1 MCGIAGY
8 FGENNAP
15 DRVYESLKKLEYRGY
30 DSCGISSVVDGEFK
44 TCKAVGPPSE
54 LLNKIDAESHLSIGH
69 TRWATHGKVTVENA
83 HPHISQCGTV
93 AIVHNGVI
101 ENSEEIK
108 GFLVKEK
115 GIEFQSETDSE
126 VLCNLISHYHSN
138 PLYRSIKGE
147 RMNLLDSVRRALEN
161 IEGTYG
167 ILVLSLSEPDT
178 VIAAKRSSPLIL
190 GVGDDEMYFASDANA
205 LPPNIDR
212 VVYLEDEQIT
222 QMVNGDWQ
230 IFNMDSPSPLD
241 SFKRIKK
248 IKSRK
253 VDTNLG
259 SYSCYMEREI
269 FEQPTSIRNAMRG
282 RFSDDFSSIKFGGID
297 TDERQISS
305 VLLLGCG
312 TAYHAGLL
320 GKYFVENISR
330 IPASVEYSSEFKYK
344 NTPCDP
350 NTLVIGVSQSGETL
364 DTLGALQEAQ
374 KRDLDTVAIT
384 NGVASSIAR
393 QVGEGVYQ
401 YAGPEISVASTKAFT
416 SQSTILLML
425 AVLLGRKNALSALD
439 AKRYISNIR
448 KLPELITQTT
458 EDCNEQM
465 KSLAAKF
472 SMCQKIDFLGRQY
485 LFPIALE
492 GALKTKELSYIH
504 SHGYPSGEMKHGPL
518 ATVGSGYRCF
528 FLATQDSLR
537 DKNISN
543 MKELKA
549 RDCDVVAIAQHG
561 HDLPKDCYD
570 HLVEIPRAEEYL
582 SPILSAVPLQLFS
595 MYLAQKKNFNV
606 DRPRHLAK
614 SVTVE

>member
-8 FGENNAP
+8 FGDNDAP
-15 DRVYESLKKLEYRGY
+15 NRVYESLRRLEYRGY
-30 DSCGISSVVDGEFK
+30 DSCGISAFVDNEFR
-44 TCKAVGPPSE
+44 TFKAIGPPSE
-54 LLNKIDAESHLSIGH
+54 LANKIDLESTLSIGH
-69 TRWATHGKVTVENA
+69 TRWATHGKVTLENA
-83 HPHISQCGTV
+83 HPHISHCGTI
-93 AIVHNGVI
+93 ALVHNGVI
-101 ENSEEIK
+101 ENSDEIK
-108 GFLVKEK
+108 DFLVEQKN
-115 GIEFQSETDSE
+115 IEFQSETDSE

-138 PLYRSIKGE
+138 GVYRSVTGK
-147 RMNLLDSVRRALEN
+147 RMSLLDSVKRALNN

-167 ILVLSLSEPDT
+167 ILALSLAEPNT
-178 VIAAKRSSPLIL
+178 IVAAKRSSPLIL
-190 GVGDDEMYFASDANA
+190 GVGEDEMYFASDANA
-205 LPPNIDR
+205 LPQSISK
-212 VVYLEDEQIT
+212 VVYLEDDQVA

-230 IFNMDSPSPLD
+230 IFNIDSPSPLD
-241 SFKRIKK
+241 NFKRIKK

-253 VDTNLG
+253 VNTDLG
-259 SYSCYMEREI
+259 THSCYMEREI

-297 TDERQISS
+297 TDKRQIDS
-305 VLLLGCG
+305 VLFLGCG

-320 GKYFVENISR
+320 GKYFIENISR

-344 NTPCDP
+344 NTPCNP
-350 NTLVIGVSQSGETL
+350 NTLVVGVSQSGETI

-374 KRDLDTVAIT
+374 KRGLDTVAIT
-384 NGVASSIAR
+384 NTVASSIAR

-425 AVLLGRKNALSALD
+425 AVLLGRKNALSAVD

-448 KLPELITQTT
+448 KLPELMSQTT
-458 EDCNEQM
+458 QDCGKQVM
-465 KSLAAKF
+465 GLASRFSLKN
-472 SMCQKIDFLGRQY
+472 KIDFLGRQY
-485 LFPIALE
+485 LYPIALE

-504 SHGYPSGEMKHGPL
+504 AHGYPAGEMKHGPL
-518 ATVGSGYRCF
+518 ATVGGGSVCV
-528 FLATQDSLR
+528 FLATQESLR

-549 RDCDVVAIAQHG
+549 RDCRVVAIVQQG
-561 HDLPKDCYD
+561 QSFPTDCYD
-570 HLVEIPRAEEYL
+570 YLVEIPCATEYI
-582 SPILSAVPLQLFS
+582 SPILSAIPLQLFS
-595 MYLAQKKNFNV
+595 MYLAQKKNYNV

>member
-8 FGENNAP
+8 FGENDAP

-30 DSCGISSVVDGEFK
+30 DSCGISSIVDGEFK
-44 TCKAVGPPSE
+44 TSKAIGPPSE
-54 LLNKIDAESHLSIGH
+54 LLNKIEVESRLSIGH
-69 TRWATHGKVTVENA
+69 TRWATHGKVTIENA
-83 HPHISQCGTV
+83 HPHISQCGTL
-93 AIVHNGVI
+93 ALVHNGVI

-108 GFLVKEK
+108 DFLTKEK
-115 GIEFQSETDSE
+115 NVEFQSETDSE
-126 VLCNLISHYHSN
+126 VLCNLISHYHCNSFH
-138 PLYRSIKGE
+138 RCVTGGKMS
-147 RMNLLDSVRRALEN
+147 LLDSVRRALTN
-161 IEGTYG
+161 VEGTYG

-178 VIAAKRSSPLIL
+178 VVAAKRSSPLIL
-190 GVGDDEMYFASDANA
+190 GVGDGEMYFASDANA
-205 LPPNIDR
+205 LPPNIDK
-212 VVYLEDEQIT
+212 VVYLEDDQIT

-253 VDTNLG
+253 VNTSLG
-259 SYSCYMEREI
+259 AYSCYMEREI

-297 TDERQISS
+297 TDNRQIDS
-305 VLLLGCG
+305 VLFLGCG

-344 NTPCDP
+344 NTPCNP
-350 NTLVIGVSQSGETL
+350 NTLVVGVSQSGETL
-364 DTLGALQEAQ
+364 DTLGALQEAR
-374 KRDLDTVAIT
+374 KRNLDTVAIT
-384 NGVASSIAR
+384 NVVASSIAR
-393 QVGEGVYQ
+393 QVGEGIYQ

-416 SQSTILLML
+416 SQSTILLMI
-425 AVLLGRKNALSALD
+425 AVLLGRKNALSAID

-448 KLPELITQTT
+448 KLPELVSQTT
-458 EDCNEQM
+458 QDC
-465 KSLAAKF
+465 KDVVRALASKF
-472 SMCQKIDFLGRQY
+472 SLCSKIDFLGRQY
-485 LFPIALE
+485 LYPIALE

-504 SHGYPSGEMKHGPL
+504 AHGYPAGEMKHGPL
-518 ATVGSGYRCF
+518 ATVGAGHLCF
-528 FLATQDSLR
+528 YLATQESLR

-549 RDCDVVAIAQHG
+549 RECHVVAVAQKG
-561 HDLPKDCYD
+561 QSLPKDCYD
-570 HLVEIPRAEEYL
+570 YLIEIPRAEEYL
-582 SPILSAVPLQLFS
+582 SPILSTIPLQLFS
-595 MYLAQKKNFNV
+595 MYLAQKKNYNV